1 MLKERRRG
9 QRRNTA
15 RPGRDASAPGRRRA
29 TGSMTK
35 TSRRMPSRTT
45 TAKKEEPKP
54 DRYRRRKVGGATV
67 ERTMTRNA
75 DGSKTKTTTVTKG
88 GTTATRTKTK
98 SVNKSGKVRTATKK
112 KTTTVNT
119 PAGSATVKKTKT
131 SDAGYKTKGKYTR
144 ASSKKT
150 GATVTRKSSKSGVVA
165 RGKGG
170 KTVTTKTTNRKNP
183 FSKGG
188 TKSKAK
194 GAANQGGRK
203 RRRANRG

>member
-1 MLKERRRG
+1 
-9 QRRNTA
+9 
-15 RPGRDASAPGRRRA
+15 
-29 TGSMTK
+29 
-35 TSRRMPSRTT
+35 MPH
-45 TAKKEEPKP
+45 
-54 DRYRRRKVGGATV
+54 
-67 ERTMTRNA
+67 
-75 DGSKTKTTTVTKG
+75 
-88 GTTATRTKTK
+88 TTATRTKTK

-131 SDAGYKTKGKYTR
+131 SDAGYNTKDKYTR

-170 KTVTTKTTNRKNP
+170 K
-183 FSKGG
+183 
-188 TKSKAK
+188 SKAK
-194 GAANQGGRK
+194 GAANQGGFK